1 MEDIELECDPS
12 ACEDVSDA
20 SLDCEFERPNFA
32 GMTAE
37 EKQEAWAN
45 KESMREARWQQM
57 QLCVCCTN
65 ATIED
70 LLPPR
75 KDGGMF
81 HGFGHGG
88 PFMEDIELE
97 CDPSACEDVSD
108 ASLDCEFER
117 PNFAGMTAEE
127 KQEAWANKESM
138 REARWQ
144 QMQLCVCCTS
154 ATIEDLLPRLK
165 SLEDSVSSSGDG
177 FGMHGHAGGGM
188 DHIDSGAAM
197 HSYQNHGWWMHADGN
212 VQSMFNEQCPE
223 AVCTPSSNEE
233 DPENNAV
240 VECTWRKSRG
250 TKAERLKN
258 AVRCICCGKEEDG
271 EDADLEESD
280 EEVAVILSSL
290 MTDESNIV
298 QSQESLLE
306 NRATFNNLSLAP
318 IMFAAVS
325 FVFALV

>member
-1 MEDIELECDPS
+1 MKVFYPTAFAI
-12 ACEDVSDA
+12 VSSIA
-20 SLDCEFERPNFA
+20 RAENNHITRGLRRA
-32 GMTAE
+32 GGH
-37 EKQEAWAN
+37 
-45 KESMREARWQQM
+45 
-57 QLCVCCTN
+57 
-65 ATIED
+65 
-70 LLPPR
+70 
-75 KDGGMF
+75 GGGHG
-81 HGFGHGG
+81 HGFGNGG
-88 PFMEDIELE
+88 RGGHQGPPFMEDIELE
-97 CDPSACEDVSD
+97 CDPSACEGVADE